1 MSGNVAWK
9 FAGRLSVMIH
19 GPGNPTN
26 LEWQRF
32 LRDAV
37 DRGTGTH
44 WRNLVVSYGGR
55 PDGEQRKLLAEM
67 LKGRA
72 APTAIMTGSG
82 VARAAVLAMSF
93 FNRQMKAFAMEDF
106 DGACSYLGLSA
117 DERDRAQRM
126 RSELTQELGLTG
138 RAAAG

>member
-1 MSGNVAWK
+1 MSSNVAWK
-9 FAGRLSVMIH
+9 FDGRVSVMVH
-19 GPGNPTN
+19 GPSSPTN

-44 WRNLVVSYGGR
+44 WRNLVISYGGR

-82 VARAAVLAMSF
+82 IVRAAVLAVSF
-93 FNRQMKAFAMEDF
+93 FNRQMKAFALEDF
-106 DGACSYLGLSA
+106 DGAASYLGLTA
-117 DERDRAQRM
+117 DERERVQRM
-126 RSELTQELGLTG
+126 RLELMQELGLSG
-138 RAAAG
+138 RAVAS

>member
-1 MSGNVAWK
+1 MPSNVAWK
-9 FAGRLSVMIH
+9 FDGRLSVMVH
-19 GPGNPTN
+19 GPGAPTN

-37 DRGTGTH
+37 DQRTGSH

-55 PDGEQRKLLAEM
+55 PDGEQRKLLADM

-72 APTAIMTGSG
+72 APTAIMTSSAI
-82 VARAAVLAMSF
+82 VRAAVAAMSF
-93 FNRQMKAFAMEDF
+93 FNRQMKAFALDDF
-106 DGACSYLGLSA
+106 EGAASYLELTA
-117 DERDRAQRM
+117 DERAKAQRL
-126 RSELTQELGLTG
+126 RAELTQELGLTG

>member
-1 MSGNVAWK
+1 MPGNVAWK
-9 FAGRLSVMIH
+9 FDGRLSVMIH

-55 PDGEQRKLLAEM
+55 PDGEQRKQLAEM

-72 APTAIMTGSG
+72 APTAIMTSSG
-82 VARAAVLAMSF
+82 IARAAVLALSF
-93 FNRQMKAFAMEDF
+93 FNRQMRAFGMDDF
-106 DGACSYLGLSA
+106 DGACSYLALTA
-117 DERDRAQRM
+117 HERERAQRM
-126 RSELTQELGLTG
+126 RVELTQELGLTG